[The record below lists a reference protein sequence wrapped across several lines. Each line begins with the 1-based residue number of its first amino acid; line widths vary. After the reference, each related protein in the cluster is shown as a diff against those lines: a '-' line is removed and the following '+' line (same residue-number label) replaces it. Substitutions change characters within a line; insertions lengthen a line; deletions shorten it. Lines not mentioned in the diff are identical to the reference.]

1 MAYCK
6 LSMSQFVPKSRS
18 SIECKPRNPSWAS
31 VTTTTSCDWSMKFS
45 YRNYHHCLHW
55 SCWTQDFSTRLRSSP
70 CSEAHNEHYVT
81 LENKDHVCNVEIILL
96 DLHIHEA
103 SSSKKKRMKV
113 RDAIDRGITMNQIRR
128 CKESL
133 LKLDINS
140 LGICVF
146 TNIWP
151 MRGRIARQIVG
162 VQNMGCSELVTLP
175 MISLS
180 IRSLI
185 VRQAS

>member
-1 MAYCK
+1 
-6 LSMSQFVPKSRS
+6 
-18 SIECKPRNPSWAS
+18 
-31 VTTTTSCDWSMKFS
+31 
-45 YRNYHHCLHW
+45 
-55 SCWTQDFSTRLRSSP
+55 
-70 CSEAHNEHYVT
+70 
-81 LENKDHVCNVEIILL
+81 
-96 DLHIHEA
+96 
-103 SSSKKKRMKV
+103 MKV